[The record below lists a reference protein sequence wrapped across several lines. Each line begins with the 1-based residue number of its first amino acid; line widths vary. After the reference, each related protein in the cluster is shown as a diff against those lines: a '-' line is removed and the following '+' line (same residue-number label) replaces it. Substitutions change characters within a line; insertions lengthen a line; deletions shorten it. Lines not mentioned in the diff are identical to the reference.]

1 MTNLSDEPGKSGLS
15 DILRLLGP
23 GLVELLSGREIILE
37 NVELDLAELE
47 LHLPIGGSPVYLP
60 PQFAGKTGD
69 IVASPGNRVIND
81 RLKWPQALL
90 SESFTAVPDV
100 YPRQIREVTLGATKG
115 EGGSR
120 GSTVTIGGSKAPP
133 FTDPSMPPVHPPA
146 IAMDVF
152 DCRVPM
158 PKALKG
164 HLNEVIDDPA
174 AWAKMN
180 VQKYGADM
188 VTVHLLSTD
197 PLISNTTPKEASK
210 TVEEVLQAVNVPLI
224 IGGCGDP
231 KKDALTFTE
240 ISEMADGER
249 LLLNSVTSDMA
260 EAKTLEPVAKS
271 ADKHGHCLLAFTG
284 LDLNSAKE
292 LNRRLYQYFPAE
304 RILNDLTTVALGY
317 GLEYSFTIHE
327 RARTAGLMGDDEL
340 RHPTISAATNAW
352 SAREAWMDLGPQF
365 GSRDLRGP
373 IWETI
378 GSLILLLAGVDLFLM
393 MHPLAVSTM
402 RDVSSRLIAGNAA
415 APGTEAEWVSAR
427 M

>member
-1 MTNLSDEPGKSGLS
+1 MAGEPDLSGL
-15 DILRLLGP
+15 LRILGP
-23 GLVELLSGREIILE
+23 GLVDLLSGREIILE
-37 NVELDLAELE
+37 NVEIELAELE
-47 LHLPIGGSPVYLP
+47 LHLPIGGSSMYLP
-60 PQFAGKTGD
+60 PRSAGTQDMMGSSSISRKVPPID
-69 IVASPGNRVIND
+69 IS
-81 RLKWPQALL
+81 KWPTTLL
-90 SESFTAVPDV
+90 TESFTPIPEH
-100 YPRQIREVTLGATKG
+100 YPKQIREVTLGATKG
-115 EGGSR
+115 EGGTR
-120 GSTVTIGGSKAPP
+120 GSTVTVGGSSAPP
-133 FTDPSMPPVHPPA
+133 FTHPSLPPAHPPV

-152 DCRVPM
+152 DTRVPM

-164 HLNEVIDDPA
+164 HLSEVIDDPA

-180 VQKYGADM
+180 VEKYGADM

-197 PLISNTTPKEASK
+197 PLISNATPKQAAQ

-240 ISEMADGER
+240 IAEMADGER

-260 EAKTLEPVAKS
+260 EAKTLEPVAKA

-352 SAREAWMDLGPQF
+352 SAREAWMDLGPKY
-365 GSRDLRGP
+365 GSVDLRGP

-378 GSLILLLAGVDLFLM
+378 GSLTLLLAGVDLFLM

-402 RDVSSRLIAGNAA
+402 RDVSSRLIAGKGAA
-415 APGTEAEWVSAR
+415 AVKEAEWVSAR
-427 M
+427 MW